1 MFRNG
6 IVFVI
11 FALFPLMVF
20 GQQIT
25 FKAQASKT
33 EVSVNERF
41 VVQFLLTYG
50 QENINVD
57 RSMKLPDFGEL
68 HQLGESQINSF
79 QFSNGNAVNQ
89 NGVEIILIADREGE
103 YTIKPATIVLNGK
116 QYKTEA
122 IKISVKQGL
131 KPQIP
136 SGQHLQGAFLTAE
149 VSEKNPFLNQE
160 VVLVVKVFAR
170 DYSIL
175 NRMRNYQEP
184 DFNDLVVKSVSEKVN
199 DHEKQV
205 LINGNTFISREIARY
220 ILFPQKAG
228 EITIQPFAVDVLIS
242 GYYAAET
249 HLLSTDPISLR
260 VKNLPG
266 GKPKNFSG
274 AVGNYT
280 MNASLSKN
288 EVKANQ
294 SINLEVEIIGSGNL
308 STLKMPTVNV
318 PKEIEVYAPKKRE
331 AFEARP
337 TGLKGKLV
345 ENQIL
350 VPQYG
355 GDYKIGPIEFN
366 FFNPESEKYVNL
378 ETKPF
383 ILKVDGPKPP
393 KKDSVI
399 QQEDLG
405 DQIATSDSTS
415 MLKTILPTERMTKV
429 KDQMVESVSNNN
441 NWIWAVLALTG
452 VIIVGFLFKNKR
464 REKEEVQKLNPKQV
478 EKQFISTTKEKMNS
492 LKNLAQKKDNSG
504 FLSLQEEILTEI
516 GMHYSGTNL
525 SDFTEDGVANKL
537 RPSVGNL
544 ADEWKKLLLDCKQS
558 KYAFGDSDSNLAE
571 KFKATS
577 SVWKSF
583 QKHATV

>member
-6 IVFVI
+6 IVCVI
-11 FALFPLMVF
+11 IALFPFMVF
-20 GQQIT
+20 GQQIS

-50 QENINVD
+50 QENISVD
-57 RSMKLPDFGEL
+57 RSMKLPDFNGL

-89 NGVEIILIADREGE
+89 NGVEIILIADREGD
-103 YTIKPATIVLNGK
+103 YVIKPATIVLNGK

-149 VSEKNPFLNQE
+149 VSERNPFLNQE
-160 VVLVVKVFAR
+160 VVVVVKVFAR

-205 LINGNTFISREIARY
+205 LINGTTFVSREIARY
-220 ILFPQKAG
+220 ILFPQKTG

-249 HLLSTDPISLR
+249 HLLSTEPIALR
-260 VKNLPG
+260 VRNLPK

-274 AVGNYT
+274 AVGNYS

-294 SINLEVEIIGSGNL
+294 SLNLEVEIIGSGNL
-308 STLKMPTVNV
+308 STLKMPTVNL

-355 GDYKIGPIEFN
+355 GEYTLGPIEFT
-366 FFNPESEKYVNL
+366 FFNPESEKYVSL

-393 KKDSVI
+393 IKDTLSL
-399 QQEDLG
+399 QEDLG
-405 DQIATSDSTS
+405 DQIADSDSTS
-415 MLKTILPTERMTKV
+415 MLKSILPTQQIIKV

-441 NWIWAVLALTG
+441 WVWAVLALTG
-452 VIIVGFLFKNKR
+452 FIIVGFLFKSKR
-464 REKEEVQKLNPKQV
+464 TESQEMPPLSPKQV
-478 EKQFISTTKEKMNS
+478 EKQFISTTKEKINT
-492 LKNLAQKKDNSG
+492 LKTLAKNQDTSG
-504 FLSLQEEILTEI
+504 FLSLQEEILTEM
-516 GMHYSGTNL
+516 GMHYSGTSL
-525 SDFTEDGVANKL
+525 ADFTENSVANKL
-537 RPSVGNL
+537 KPSMGSL
-544 ADEWKKLLLDCKQS
+544 ADEWKNLLLECKQS
-558 KYAFGDSDSNLAE
+558 KYAFGNSDSNLIA
-571 KFKATS
+571 KFKATE

-583 QKHATV
+583 QKHSTV